1 MNLKKAT
8 FHRIFPKSFRRKL
21 KESIV
26 TPIENFKFP
35 EIVSELYDSIK
46 DHTYHPNKPREY
58 IIANKHNY
66 VARIIPTFYARD
78 YILYYFVT
86 KMLETELA
94 INRVEG
100 TYGGWTLGNEL
111 RFKEEN
117 DEFYLSDYAP
127 ANSFNPFLWMS
138 NWQDFQKKAYFY
150 SKSGDFKYIIKFDIA
165 NFYNS
170 INLNLL
176 IRKIYLITP
185 LTKRFYSELLSHFL
199 FSWNKKIEGYVIKN
213 IGLPQDEIGDCSRIL
228 ANFFL
233 QEYDEKIFEL
243 CNQKKAKYLR
253 YADDQLIFAE
263 TEESAKSILF
273 EASKYLFKIDLII
286 NSSKVKEYPSLDDFN
301 IYWAFD
307 IFDLLANKEDKIL
320 INQGI
325 KLYLD
330 RKKSEQDF
338 REHSVLKKI
347 VSLDFKLIEPQYRH
361 RILSDLFQE
370 EFLANSDSW
379 MLNKIYNNLIEEDK
393 ANFIETLKKLVEKI
407 HFNSFHY
414 NLILFFNKASIPF
427 DEKLIR
433 RKIKQYSF

>member
-1 MNLKKAT
+1 MNLNKNT
-8 FHRIFPKSFRRKL
+8 FHNVFPRSFKKKL
-21 KESIV
+21 KESVV
-26 TPIENFKFP
+26 TPNENFDFK
-35 EIVSELYDSIK
+35 ETVSELYNAIK

-78 YILYYFVT
+78 YILYYFVI
-86 KMLETELA
+86 KMLEPELA

-111 RFKEEN
+111 KFKEEKDN
-117 DEFYLSDYAP
+117 FFLTEYAP
-127 ANSFNPFLWMS
+127 WNSFNPFLWMS
-138 NWQDFQKKAYFY
+138 NWQDFQKKAYGF

-170 INLNLL
+170 VNLNLL

-185 LTKRFYSELLSHFL
+185 LSKRFYSELLSHFL
-199 FSWNKKIEGYVIKN
+199 FSWNKKIEGYVSKN

-233 QEYDEKIFEL
+233 QEYDEKLFEL
-243 CNQKKAKYLR
+243 CKQNEARYLR
-253 YADDQLIFAE
+253 YADDQLIFADSE
-263 TEESAKSILF
+263 DTAKRILF
-273 EASKYLFKIDLII
+273 EASKFLFRIDLII
-286 NSSKVKEYPSLDDFN
+286 NSSKVKEYPNMEEFN
-301 IYWAFD
+301 TYWAFD
-307 IFDLLANKEDKIL
+307 IFDLLADKENKNL

-325 KLYLD
+325 KLYLE
-330 RKKSEQDF
+330 RKEKKLEF

-347 VSLDFKLIEPQYRH
+347 VSLDFKIIEPQYRH

-370 EFLANSDSW
+370 EFLSNSDSW
-379 MLNKIYNNLIEEDK
+379 MLGKIYNNLVNEDK
-393 ANFIETLKKLVEKI
+393 ENMIEILNKLIEKI

-414 NLILFFNKASIPF
+414 NLILFFSKFRISFN
-427 DEKLIR
+427 EVLIR
-433 RKIKQYSF
+433 EKIKEYSF